1 MKYRVDIDS
10 ADMAKNSLSD
20 IIDGKDRR
28 LINKV
33 GAFSSLFQ
41 KENIIEGSAVTNAE
55 TQTVVKTFYYF
66 IEKLGRSR
74 PLAIRRKNRY
84 GIINTTGQPA

>member
-10 ADMAKNSLSD
+10 ANKAKNSLSG

-41 KENIIEGSAVTNAE
+41 KENILDGSAVPNAV
-55 TQTVVKTFYYF
+55 THTVVKTFCYL
-66 IEKLGRSR
+66 IEK
-74 PLAIRRKNRY
+74 Y
-84 GIINTTGQPA
+84 GPFPAGPGPWL